1 MLPVCRTRVKS
12 EGDKGAVIEIERGCV
27 IDKTDMGCF
36 YKDLGGGKK
45 ETVRKCDDHNN
56 CNTLTWE
63 NGKLGMLECKA
74 KSGASS
80 SVIQEGI
87 FILIAASTTAIMMN
101 I

>member
-1 MLPVCRTRVKS
+1 M
-12 EGDKGAVIEIERGCV
+12 IERGCV
-27 IDKTDMGCF
+27 SDKTDMGCF

-45 ETVRKCDDHNN
+45 ETEYKCDGTR
-56 CNTLTWE
+56 CNTNVWE
-63 NGKLGMLECKA
+63 NGKLGGLECKA

-80 SVIQEGI
+80 SFVIQEGI